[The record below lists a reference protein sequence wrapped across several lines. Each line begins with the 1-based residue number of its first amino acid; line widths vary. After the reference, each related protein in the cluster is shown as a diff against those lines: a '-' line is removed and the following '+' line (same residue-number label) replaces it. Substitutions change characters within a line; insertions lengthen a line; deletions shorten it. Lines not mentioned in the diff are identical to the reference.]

1 MRGYESVM
9 ALCEFFNYMEY
20 IMKDKEL
27 ECLFVKHN
35 VPNNIS
41 FLAKVQT
48 LLSKHNCKYDYIMS
62 LYNKQC
68 VYNSYFSHPHRLA
81 KGEKNLQKSF

>member
-1 MRGYESVM
+1 MYGVYNMRGYESVM

-35 VPNNIS
+35 VPNNMRGYESVIALCE
-41 FLAKVQT
+41 F
-48 LLSKHNCKYDYIMS
+48 
-62 LYNKQC
+62 
-68 VYNSYFSHPHRLA
+68 
-81 KGEKNLQKSF
+81 